1 MDREALVIRNKNVT
15 NAFHAV
21 PLRHH
26 IRRALLQAVAH
37 IPVLPSHL
45 RLSHRILL
53 IRPDHLGDVL
63 LTTPAIRALRAA
75 RPNLEI
81 HMLVGPWAANI
92 MANYPDVDYVLTVPF
107 PGFSRQPKDGLS
119 SPYRIAFDTSRHLR
133 RIGYDSAVIFRPD
146 HWWGAMVA
154 YLAGIPERIGYQ
166 MPDTTPFL
174 TNALESRRDHAVIK
188 NMRLVERWTGP
199 TTPQQAILDFPVNE
213 AQQQEARSLLRE
225 YGIRLQ
231 EKLVCIHPGSG
242 TWVKQWSATKWAEV
256 ADILSEQLEA
266 KIVLTGTQ
274 GESHLTDAIE
284 QAMQTEAINLAGK
297 TSIPQLAALYTRSQV
312 ALGPDSGPLH
322 LAAAVGTPT
331 VTLFGPADPIEFG
344 PWGPHQKHI
353 VLTSPIGCRP
363 CRILDWA
370 DDDPANHPCVREITV
385 AQVLEAAR
393 RAANYDYKQKG

>member
-1 MDREALVIRNKNVT
+1 MDKEALVLRNKNMT

-26 IRRALLQAVAH
+26 IRRALLQVVARMP
-37 IPVLPSHL
+37 ILPNRL

-63 LTTPAIRALRAA
+63 LTTPAIRALREA
-75 RPNLEI
+75 RPQLEI
-81 HMLVGPWAANI
+81 HMLVGPWAASV
-92 MANYPDVDYVLTVPF
+92 MGSYPDVDYVLTVPF
-107 PGFSRQPKDGLS
+107 PGFSRQPKEGLS
-119 SPYRIAFDTSRHLR
+119 SPYQVAFNTSRHLR

-154 YLAGIPERIGYQ
+154 YLAGIPERIGYD

-174 TNALESRRDHAVIK
+174 TNALETRRDHAVIK

-199 TTPQQAILDFPVNE
+199 TTPQQAILDFPVEDTHHRE
-213 AQQQEARSLLRE
+213 AYRILRDH
-225 YGIRLQ
+225 GIHA
-231 EKLVCIHPGSG
+231 EDKLICIHPGSG
-242 TWVKQWSATKWAEV
+242 TWVKQWTPEKWAEV
-256 ADILSEQLEA
+256 ADILTEQLDA
-266 KIVLTGTQ
+266 KIILTGTQ
-274 GESHLTDAIE
+274 AEMPLTQAVESH
-284 QAMQTEAINLAGK
+284 MQTPAVDLSGK
-297 TSIPQLAALYTRSQV
+297 TSIPQLAAIYTRSRV

-331 VTLFGPADPIEFG
+331 VTLFGPADPIEFS

-353 VLTSPIGCRP
+353 VLTTPIGCRP

-370 DDDPANHPCVREITV
+370 DDAPVNHPCVREITV

-393 RAANYDYKQKG
+393 RAANYAPKKG